1 MRGAARSGAG
11 RAISGWNGIGRVV
24 VPGGPGVWRDGT
36 RAQHAQQH
44 PEELIKLRA
53 AQNGI
58 HRNSCTPQLSP
69 WYLRNVRVAPYNYG
83 FGQHTRSQ
91 TIGSPL

>member
-1 MRGAARSGAG
+1 MPGK
-11 RAISGWNGIGRVV
+11 RAIADANR
-24 VPGGPGVWRDGT
+24 PGVWRDGT
-36 RAQHAQQH
+36 RAEHAQQQ

-53 AQNGI
+53 PQYGI